1 MGILYAFF
9 TAFALS
15 IAPQQSI
22 PYAKLDAAFDQNNSQ
37 AIVGLAKDK
46 VLVNILGTEGAYS
59 RSQAELVLKDFFT
72 KKPNGSFDFIF
83 KGQESSD
90 GSFAIGN
97 YVSGGSKY
105 RVTLHFK
112 NVNGTYR
119 IESIT
124 IEQG

>member
-1 MGILYAFF
+1 MGIIYAFF
-9 TAFALS
+9 TAIVLS
-15 IAPQQSI
+15 VVPQQSI
-22 PYAKLDAAFDQNNSQ
+22 PYARLDAAFDQNNAQ
-37 AIVGLAKDK
+37 AIVGMAKDK
-46 VLVNILGTEGAYS
+46 VLINVLGTEGAYS

-72 KKPNGSFDFIF
+72 KKPNGAFDFIF

-97 YVSGGSKY
+97 YVSAGVKY

-112 NVNGTYR
+112 NVGGSFK

-124 IEQG
+124 IEQ